1 MYILLY
7 RGPSIISK
15 FFVNSPPVALQ
26 SACFDGKMKMGEK
39 DSCEAALSRIRISAV
54 GDFHSCGK
62 RFNLAKTAEGRRLPV
77 ASVNVT
83 LSDINI
89 QWHPAFCAAAELE
102 LSANRAELDF
112 QREYNLSKKPLQ
124 IDLLVVEKLD
134 EVSIQNEIGRIFRRY
149 NVIEYKSPGDGMTI
163 DDFFKTVGYACIYK
177 GLGETVDQIPIDQLT
192 VSLFRE
198 GYPEELFSSLERYGL
213 AVKKEFDGVYYVEG
227 LLIPAQVVVTRELES
242 GKHLWLKVLSRNPL
256 EEDVLGFVEDAQ
268 KLTEEGERANM
279 DAVLQVSLSA
289 NYKLYEELKRRY
301 PEMCEAMK
309 ILMHDELSEAQ
320 RDGIAQGEMKK
331 AKETAINMKKKGYSD
346 NTIAELLE
354 VGVNIVQQWVA
365 GTVSLAK

>member
-7 RGPSIISK
+7 RGPSLISK

-134 EVSIQNEIGRIFRRY
+134 EVSIQNEIGRIFRRQ
-149 NVIEYKSPGDGMTI
+149 
-163 DDFFKTVGYACIYK
+163 C
-177 GLGETVDQIPIDQLT
+177 
-192 VSLFRE
+192 
-198 GYPEELFSSLERYGL
+198 
-213 AVKKEFDGVYYVEG
+213 
-227 LLIPAQVVVTRELES
+227 
-242 GKHLWLKVLSRNPL
+242 HL
-256 EEDVLGFVEDAQ
+256 
-268 KLTEEGERANM
+268 
-279 DAVLQVSLSA
+279 
-289 NYKLYEELKRRY
+289 
-301 PEMCEAMK
+301 
-309 ILMHDELSEAQ
+309 
-320 RDGIAQGEMKK
+320 
-331 AKETAINMKKKGYSD
+331 
-346 NTIAELLE
+346 
-354 VGVNIVQQWVA
+354 VNF
-365 GTVSLAK
+365 L